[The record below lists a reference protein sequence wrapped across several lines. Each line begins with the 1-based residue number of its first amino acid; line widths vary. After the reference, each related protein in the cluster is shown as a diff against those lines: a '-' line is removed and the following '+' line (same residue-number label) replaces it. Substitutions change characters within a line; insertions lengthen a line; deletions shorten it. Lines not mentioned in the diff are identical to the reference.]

1 MNYLHQKKIIHRD
14 LKPGNIL
21 MDDDIYPRVSDFGLS
36 RNFREEDSVELSK
49 TACVGTPKYMAPEL
63 LQIKKDYSPSAD
75 VYAFG
80 IMTCEIVAGREPYVK
95 DGEQLTF
102 QLILKK
108 VVVNNESPEYPDDVS
123 LRMKSIRSSR
133 IRIHLQPTFITR
145 IGLFGCSKFGERRDP
160 QLHRFASTRKS

>member
-1 MNYLHQKKIIHRD
+1 
-14 LKPGNIL
+14 
-21 MDDDIYPRVSDFGLS
+21 MDDDLYPRISDFRLS

-63 LQIKKDYSPSAD
+63 LQNKKDYSPNVD

-80 IMTCEIVAGREPYVK
+80 IMAYEIVAGREPYVK

-108 VVVNNESPEYPDDVS
+108 VVVNNESPENPDDVS
-123 LRMKSIRSSR
+123 LRMKCLIKSIRSSR
-133 IRIHLQPTFITR
+133 IRIYLQPTFITR
-145 IGLFGCSKFGERRDP
+145 IGLFGCSKFGERRDL